1 MQTREHGSNPR
12 TAPDALAAQHADVV
26 LVGAGLAN
34 TLIAWRLKALR
45 PDLKVLLLERGQ
57 QIGGNHTWS
66 FHSSDVTAAQLA
78 WLQPLIVT
86 TWAGQHVRFPGHCRQ
101 LSTGYN
107 TISSDRLVEVM
118 SRDLSDAI
126 QVGTD
131 VGSVW
136 PDHVTMADH
145 RVFHAPLV
153 IDGRGALTD
162 QPLALGYQKF
172 YGLELEMRRPHGL
185 AHPIIMDATVEQ
197 LDGYRFIYSLP
208 LSPTRMLIEDTY
220 YSDTPHIEPQMLV
233 GRIHAYAR
241 TQGWDAGATV
251 RAETAV
257 LPITLA
263 GDFAAHWR
271 TMGLSLPRSGL
282 RAWLFHAT
290 TGYSLPHAVRLA
302 DAVAGHADLTSASVA
317 RLIHAMSAQAWESQA
332 MFRLLNRM
340 LFIAATPAE
349 RVRVLERFY
358 TLPQPLIE
366 RFYGARLTVADK
378 MRILMGRP
386 PVPVGRALQALPP
399 SAGWRAA
406 TAEVAKLG

>member
-1 MQTREHGSNPR
+1 MR
-12 TAPDALAAQHADVV
+12 TSGQRQESGKRRDYSAADVI
-26 LVGAGLAN
+26 LVGGGLAN

-45 PDLKVLLLERGQ
+45 PDITVLMLERGE

-66 FHSSDVTAAQLA
+66 FHSSDVTASQLA
-78 WLQPLIVT
+78 WLQPLVVS
-86 TWAGQHVRFPGHCRQ
+86 TWAGQHVRFPGHSRE

-118 SRDLSDAI
+118 ARDLDGAI
-126 QVGTD
+126 NVRCDVGT
-131 VGSVW
+131 VG
-136 PDHVTMADH
+136 PDHVTMADLG
-145 RVFHAPLV
+145 VFHAPLV
-153 IDGRGALTD
+153 IDGRGALTE

-185 AHPIIMDATVEQ
+185 VHPIIMDATVQQ

-208 LSPTRMLIEDTY
+208 LSPTRLLIEDTY
-220 YSDTPHIEPQMLV
+220 YSDTPELEPQMLV
-233 GRIHAYAR
+233 GRIHAYAQA
-241 TQGWDAGATV
+241 QGWDIGSTI
-251 RAETAV
+251 RTETAV

-263 GDFAAHWR
+263 GDFDAHWR
-271 TMGLSLPRSGL
+271 TMGLELPRSGL

-302 DAVAGHADLTSASVA
+302 DAIANHADLTSPSVA
-317 RLIHAMSAQAWESQA
+317 RLIHAMSKQAWDNQA
-332 MFRLLNRM
+332 IFRLLNRM

-366 RFYGARLTVADK
+366 RFYGARLTVGDK
-378 MRILMGRP
+378 ARILMGRP
-386 PVPVGRALQALPP
+386 PVPIGRALMALPP

-406 TAEVAKLG
+406 PVQVAKLG